1 MLDVEKRRDSR
12 REKGR
17 PIQVLCAAADTPSGI
32 GKRSRLL
39 VLGKAMAATGH
50 EEESRIMGRGLNS
63 IRWRFAVACAVLT
76 AVAIVAREMVL
87 GHHLDMD
94 VGDLLSIAMVITL
107 SGSAT
112 FWMASQLTRSIKS
125 LQRSTEAIAAGEF
138 DSPVNVDCTCEVGG
152 LAESFQKMTARLNAN
167 ILRINT
173 LAYTDPITGLPNRA
187 AIDHLLHYALA
198 PERVGQFR
206 AAIVFVDLDGFKRI
220 NDTLGHDGGDVL
232 LKLAGQ
238 RILEQGLGRT
248 LQTLDTCTDPFGNPC
263 NRLPVDIVFARFA
276 GDEFVAVLPGLT
288 DRAALAQVGHSIIA
302 SLQLP
307 FRVKN
312 QDVTVGASIGIAIA
326 PDDTTSAAELLT
338 FADQAMYSSKQAGR
352 SRHRFFD
359 RDIRQAILDR
369 ARTEAELR
377 LAIPR
382 GELLLHYQP
391 KLDAQTLA
399 LSGVE
404 ALVRWQHPQR
414 GLLLP
419 GEFIE
424 LAEQSG
430 QMAALGRRVLELA
443 VAQCRVWLDQG
454 LRRAVA
460 VNVSPSQFADP
471 EFVPNLLA
479 LLAQAGVPAT
489 LFSVEITESIAMTDF
504 AATAH
509 RLMQLRE
516 AGVRVAVDD
525 FGIGFSNLSQLSR
538 LPIDELKIDRSLVTQ
553 IGHGDKGEA
562 IIRAIVSMSRAL
574 GYKNVAEGIET
585 HEQQVFLQQLEC
597 STLQGFLF
605 ARPMAAEQLQTWE
618 LQQSAIE
625 AG

>member
-1 MLDVEKRRDSR
+1 M
-12 REKGR
+12 
-17 PIQVLCAAADTPSGI
+17 
-32 GKRSRLL
+32 
-39 VLGKAMAATGH
+39 
-50 EEESRIMGRGLNS
+50 MGRGLNS
-63 IRWRFAVACAVLT
+63 IRWRFALACALLT
-76 AVAIVAREMVL
+76 AVAIGLREVVL
-87 GHHLDMD
+87 GHGLHMD
-94 VGDLLSIAMVITL
+94 VDDLLSIAMVVTL

-125 LQRSTEAIAAGEF
+125 LQRSTDAIAAGDF

-152 LAESFQKMTARLNAN
+152 LAESFQRMTSRLNAN

-198 PERVGQFR
+198 PQRLGQFR

-232 LKLAGQ
+232 LRLAGQ

-263 NRLPVDIVFARFA
+263 DRLPEDIVFARFA
-276 GDEFVAVLPGLT
+276 GDEFVAVLPGQT
-288 DRAALAQVGHSIIA
+288 DRAALARVGDAIIA
-302 SLQLP
+302 SLQQP

-326 PDDTTSAAELLT
+326 PEDTTSASELLT

-352 SRHRFFD
+352 SRHCFFD
-359 RDIRQAILDR
+359 RDIRQVILNR

-377 LAIPR
+377 LAMPR
-382 GELLLHYQP
+382 GELLLYFQP

-399 LSGVE
+399 LAGVE

-414 GLLLP
+414 GLLPP

-424 LAEQSG
+424 VAEQSG
-430 QMAALGRRVLELA
+430 QMAQLGRQVLKLA
-443 VAQCRVWLDQG
+443 VAQSRAWLDQG
-454 LRRAVA
+454 LRRAIA
-460 VNVSPSQFADP
+460 VNVSPSQFADA
-471 EFVPNLLA
+471 EFVPALLA
-479 LLAQAGVPAT
+479 LLEQARVPAE
-489 LFSVEITESIAMTDF
+489 LISVEITESIAMTDF
-504 AATAH
+504 ATTAH
-509 RLMQLRE
+509 RLKQLRD

-538 LPIDELKIDRSLVTQ
+538 LPMDELKIDRSLVMQ
-553 IGHGDKGEA
+553 IGQGDKSEA
-562 IIRAIVSMSRAL
+562 IIRAIVSMSHAL
-574 GYKNVAEGIET
+574 GYKTVAEGIET
-585 HEQQVFLQQLEC
+585 PEQQRFLQQLGC
-597 STLQGFLF
+597 DILQGYLF
-605 ARPMAAEQLQTWE
+605 ARPMSAAQLQTWC
-618 LQQSAIE
+618 LQQTSVETA
-625 AG
+625 

>member
-1 MLDVEKRRDSR
+1 
-12 REKGR
+12 
-17 PIQVLCAAADTPSGI
+17 
-32 GKRSRLL
+32 
-39 VLGKAMAATGH
+39 MAATGH